1 MLVLF
6 GCSIKSAPN
15 SLELPEVSL
24 VDEEEEI
31 FFQKKILI
39 NEMIS
44 SSKILHKISWPILK
58 KNKDICFGEGA
69 YSFGVLYATKEDL
82 PNIDSKY
89 FGKIL
94 NNNIKPSYFK
104 TYAVDSFPVIVS
116 VALNSPASKS
126 NFGKTK

>member
-1 MLVLF
+1 MKIYILLF
-6 GCSIKSAPN
+6 SFFSSLLFSSCTVKNKPN
-15 SLELPEVSL
+15 SIEFPEISL
-24 VDEEEEI
+24 ADEKEEI

-94 NNNIKPSYFK
+94 NNNI
-104 TYAVDSFPVIVS
+104 
-116 VALNSPASKS
+116 
-126 NFGKTK
+126 